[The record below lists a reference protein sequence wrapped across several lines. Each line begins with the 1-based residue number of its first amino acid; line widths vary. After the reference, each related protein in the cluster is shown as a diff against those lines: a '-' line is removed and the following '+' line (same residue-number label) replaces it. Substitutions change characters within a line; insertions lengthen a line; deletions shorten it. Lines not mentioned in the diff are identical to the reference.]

1 MKKTIYSE
9 EKAKQNPQFDEG
21 VVKKEIFHKDYN
33 LDKKD
38 NLDELPESPAVFGIF
53 SIIHEIPVHPRYVSS
68 TDNLR
73 KSVRELFENP
83 EGEGLKKFMQG
94 PWIQMLCYEELPN
107 ASEEDRKQKEDEW
120 VKKYDPK
127 ITDEGEYP
135 EYKFVWPYDTVD
147 E

>member
-1 MKKTIYSE
+1 MKKSVYSE
-9 EKAKQNPQFDEG
+9 EKAKMNPTFDEN

-38 NLDELPESPAVFGIF
+38 NLEELPETPAVFGIF
-53 SIIHEIPVHPRYVSS
+53 AIIHEVPIHPRYVGS

-73 KSVRELFENP
+73 KIVREVFENP

-107 ASEEDRKQKEDEW
+107 SSEEELKQKEEEW
-120 VKKYDPK
+120 IKKFEPK

-135 EYKFVWPYDTVD
+135 EYKYVWPYDEVD

>member
-1 MKKTIYSE
+1 MKKTVYNE
-9 EKAKQNPQFDEG
+9 EKAKQNPTFDEG

-38 NLDELPESPAVFGIF
+38 NLGELPESPAVFGIF
-53 SIIHEIPVHPRYVSS
+53 SIIHEVPVHPRYVGA

-73 KSVRELFENP
+73 KSVKEVFENP

-94 PWIQMLCYEELPN
+94 PWIQIMCYEELPDS
-107 ASEEDRKQKEDEW
+107 SEEDRKQKEEEW
-120 VKKYDPK
+120 IKRYDPK

-135 EYKFVWPYDTVD
+135 EYKYVWPYDEVD

>member
-38 NLDELPESPAVFGIF
+38 NLDEFPEAPAVFGIF
-53 SIIHEIPVHPRYVSS
+53 SIIHEVPVHPRYVGS
-68 TDNLR
+68 TENLR
-73 KSVRELFENP
+73 KSVREVFENP
-83 EGEGLKKFMQG
+83 QGEGLKKFMQG
-94 PWIQMLCYEELPN
+94 PWIQMLCYQEM
-107 ASEEDRKQKEDEW
+107 AGSSEEERKQKEEEW
-120 VKKYDPK
+120 IKKYDPK

-135 EYKFVWPYDTVD
+135 EYKYVWPYDVVD

>member
-9 EKAKQNPQFDEG
+9 KKAKMNPTFDDK
-21 VVKKEIFHKDYN
+21 VVQKEIFHKDYN

-38 NLDELPESPAVFGIF
+38 NLDEIPESSAVFGIF
-53 SIIHEIPVHPRYVSS
+53 AIIHKVPVHCRLVES

-73 KSVRELFENP
+73 KRVKEIFENP

-94 PWIQMLCYEELPN
+94 PWIQMLCYEEMPDS
-107 ASEEDRKQKEDEW
+107 SEEDRKQKVEEW
-120 VKKYDPK
+120 TKTYEPK

-135 EYKFVWPYDTVD
+135 DYKYVWPYDEVD

>member
-1 MKKTIYSE
+1 MKKSIYSE
-9 EKAKQNPQFDEG
+9 EKAKMNPTFDEN

-38 NLDELPESPAVFGIF
+38 NLDELPEKPAVFGIF
-53 SIIHEIPVHPRYVSS
+53 SIIHETPVHPRYVGS

-73 KSVRELFENP
+73 KSAREVFENP
-83 EGEGLKKFMQG
+83 GGEGLKKFMQG
-94 PWIQMLCYEELPN
+94 PWIQMLCYEELPD
-107 ASEEDRKQKEDEW
+107 SPEEERKQKEEEW
-120 VKKYDPK
+120 IKKYEPK

-135 EYKFVWPYDTVD
+135 EYKYVWPYDEVD

>member
-1 MKKTIYSE
+1 MKKTIYNE
-9 EKAKQNPQFDEG
+9 KKAKMNPTFDEN
-21 VVKKEIFHKDYN
+21 VVMKEIFHKEYN

-38 NLDELPESPAVFGIF
+38 NLDELPETPAVFGIF
-53 SIIHEIPVHPRYVSS
+53 AIIHEVPIHPRYIGA

-73 KSVRELFENP
+73 KSVKEIFENP

-94 PWIQMLCYEELPN
+94 PWIQMLCYEELTDS
-107 ASEEDRKQKEDEW
+107 SEDDRKQKAEEW
-120 VKKYDPK
+120 TRRYEPK

-135 EYKFVWPYDTVD
+135 EYKYVWPYDEVD